1 MSIKEFQQ
9 RLEKISPRLHLNTF
23 EDTGEPSTIILEG
36 KDGEDWVVYH
46 FKGRLFTSRNILIL
60 TNTIC
65 PQDFDK
71 LQLLINEYW
80 DSFFSCERNQQ
91 CIAQRNLGSFPAGK
105 KTKSLLNSKEMP
117 STNDKERVLLGIASD
132 AISVLKEMRAQK

>member
-23 EDTGEPSTIILEG
+23 EDTGEPSTIILED
-36 KDGEDWVVYH
+36 KTGEDWEVYH
-46 FKGRLFTSRNILIL
+46 FKGRLFTSSNILIL

-65 PQDFDK
+65 HQDFDK

-80 DSFFSCERNQQ
+80 DSLNR
-91 CIAQRNLGSFPAGK
+91 LG
-105 KTKSLLNSKEMP
+105 KTF
-117 STNDKERVLLGIASD
+117 DKEGVLLGIASD
-132 AISVLKEMRAQK
+132 AISALKEMRAQK

>member
-23 EDTGEPSTIILEG
+23 EDTGEPSTIILED
-36 KDGEDWVVYH
+36 KAGEDWVVYH
-46 FKGRLFTSRNILIL
+46 FKGRLFTSSNILIL

-65 PQDFDK
+65 HQDFDK

-80 DSFFSCERNQQ
+80 DSLNR
-91 CIAQRNLGSFPAGK
+91 LG
-105 KTKSLLNSKEMP
+105 KTF
-117 STNDKERVLLGIASD
+117 DKEGVLLGIASD
-132 AISVLKEMRAQK
+132 AISALKEMRAQK

>member
-9 RLEKISPRLHLNTF
+9 RLEEISPRLHLNTF
-23 EDTGEPSTIILEG
+23 EDTGEPSTIILED
-36 KDGEDWVVYH
+36 KAGEDWVVYH
-46 FKGRLFTSRNILIL
+46 FKGRLFTSSNILIL

-80 DSFFSCERNQQ
+80 DSFNG
-91 CIAQRNLGSFPAGK
+91 LG
-105 KTKSLLNSKEMP
+105 KTF
-117 STNDKERVLLGIASD
+117 DKEGVLLGIASD
-132 AISVLKEMRAQK
+132 AISVLKEMRGQKNEALLQADH

>member
-23 EDTGEPSTIILEG
+23 EDTGEPSTIILED
-36 KDGEDWVVYH
+36 KAGEDWVVYH
-46 FKGRLFTSRNILIL
+46 FKGRLFTSSNILIL

-80 DSFFSCERNQQ
+80 DSLNR
-91 CIAQRNLGSFPAGK
+91 PGK
-105 KTKSLLNSKEMP
+105 AF
-117 STNDKERVLLGIASD
+117 DKEGVLLGIASD
-132 AISVLKEMRAQK
+132 AISALKEMRAQK

>member
-9 RLEKISPRLHLNTF
+9 RLEEISPRLHLNTF
-23 EDTGEPSTIILEG
+23 EDTGEPSTIILED
-36 KDGEDWVVYH
+36 KAGEDWVVYH
-46 FKGRLFTSRNILIL
+46 FKGRLFTSSNILIL

-80 DSFFSCERNQQ
+80 DSFNR
-91 CIAQRNLGSFPAGK
+91 LGKAF
-105 KTKSLLNSKEMP
+105 
-117 STNDKERVLLGIASD
+117 DKEGVLLGIASD
-132 AISVLKEMRAQK
+132 AISALKEMRGQKNEALLQADH

>member
-23 EDTGEPSTIILEG
+23 EDTGEPSTIILEA
-36 KDGEDWVVYH
+36 KAGEDWIVYH
-46 FKGRLFTSRNILIL
+46 FKGRLFTSSNILIL
-60 TNTIC
+60 TNAIC

-80 DSFFSCERNQQ
+80 D
-91 CIAQRNLGSFPAGK
+91 
-105 KTKSLLNSKEMP
+105 TLNRLSKAF
-117 STNDKERVLLGIASD
+117 DKEDVLLGIASD
-132 AISVLKEMRAQK
+132 AISALKKMRGQK

>member
-9 RLEKISPRLHLNTF
+9 RLEEISPRLHLNTF
-23 EDTGEPSTIILEG
+23 EDTDEPSTIILED
-36 KDGEDWVVYH
+36 KAGEDCEVYH

-80 DSFFSCERNQQ
+80 DSFNR
-91 CIAQRNLGSFPAGK
+91 LGKAF
-105 KTKSLLNSKEMP
+105 
-117 STNDKERVLLGIASD
+117 DKEGVLLGIASD
-132 AISVLKEMRAQK
+132 AISALKEMRAQK

>member
-9 RLEKISPRLHLNTF
+9 RLEEISPRLHLNTF
-23 EDTGEPSTIILEG
+23 EDTGEPSTIILED
-36 KDGEDWVVYH
+36 KAGEDWVVYH
-46 FKGRLFTSRNILIL
+46 FKGRLFTSSNILVL

-80 DSFFSCERNQQ
+80 DSFNR
-91 CIAQRNLGSFPAGK
+91 LG
-105 KTKSLLNSKEMP
+105 KTF
-117 STNDKERVLLGIASD
+117 DKEGVLLGIASD
-132 AISVLKEMRAQK
+132 AISALKEMRGQKNEALLQADH

>member
-23 EDTGEPSTIILEG
+23 EDTGEPSTIILE
-36 KDGEDWVVYH
+36 DWVVYH
-46 FKGRLFTSRNILIL
+46 FKGRLFTSSNILIL

-71 LQLLINEYW
+71 LQ
-80 DSFFSCERNQQ
+80 
-91 CIAQRNLGSFPAGK
+91 
-105 KTKSLLNSKEMP
+105 TKL
-117 STNDKERVLLGIASD
+117 T
-132 AISVLKEMRAQK
+132 

>member
-9 RLEKISPRLHLNTF
+9 RLEEISPRLHLNTF
-23 EDTGEPSTIILEG
+23 EDTGEPSTIILED
-36 KDGEDWVVYH
+36 KAGEDWVVYH
-46 FKGRLFTSRNILIL
+46 FKERLLTSSNILIL

-80 DSFFSCERNQQ
+80 DSFNR
-91 CIAQRNLGSFPAGK
+91 LG
-105 KTKSLLNSKEMP
+105 KTF
-117 STNDKERVLLGIASD
+117 DKEGVLLGIASD
-132 AISVLKEMRAQK
+132 AISALKEMRAQK

>member
-23 EDTGEPSTIILEG
+23 EDTGEPSTIILED
-36 KDGEDWVVYH
+36 KAGEDWVVYH
-46 FKGRLFTSRNILIL
+46 FKGRLFTSSNILIL

-65 PQDFDK
+65 HQDFDK

-80 DSFFSCERNQQ
+80 DSLNR
-91 CIAQRNLGSFPAGK
+91 LG
-105 KTKSLLNSKEMP
+105 KTF
-117 STNDKERVLLGIASD
+117 DKEGVLLGIASD